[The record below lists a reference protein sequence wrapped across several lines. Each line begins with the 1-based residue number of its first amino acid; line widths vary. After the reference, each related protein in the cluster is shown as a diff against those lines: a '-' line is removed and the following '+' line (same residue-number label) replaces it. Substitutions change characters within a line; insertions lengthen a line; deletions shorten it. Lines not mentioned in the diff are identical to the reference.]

1 MSASQLFDWP
11 TAKAAL
17 NVGWRVRRSAW
28 TDRWLE
34 RWTGGLIWLIL
45 SDGTK
50 RVVQNTDFGSS
61 EFNAVDW
68 TNLPPECVTSG
79 TTAGTGT
86 NGCPLPYTPTTP
98 TTPTTLTD
106 PTPSTP
112 VDPSSPPTGGSS
124 AGQTG
129 SGGEGGGGGG
139 SGSNT
144 PRRDPQN
151 ITWPTL
157 SLTIRDSKDSCYEPG
172 MYSGEFVHPT
182 FIGSVALSLPA
193 NYNGPSIFF
202 VSVKNGPST
211 FATCSIGPG
220 SSYDFE
226 WNDPLPAR
234 PGSTLTFTARA
245 WASGAPNLQA
255 TASAEVA
262 PWCQYSIAF
271 DCAVESGYCHTG
283 VGWVTIR
290 DSSATIIYDGCPSQ
304 GALGMGSSTITAG
317 TTITVQY
324 SNSDGP
330 CPGGHCCDAA
340 TFNLTLWHNGH
351 SVAVGTANLNNGSDC
366 GGRGPFTFTITQAML
381 DSLVTP

>member
-50 RVVQNTDFGSS
+50 RVVQNTDFGSN
-61 EFNAVDW
+61 EFNAADW

-86 NGCPLPYTPTTP
+86 NGCPLPYSPATTP
-98 TTPTTLTD
+98 PTD
-106 PTPSTP
+106 PTPPTP
-112 VDPSSPPTGGSS
+112 VDPSDLPSGGSG

-129 SGGEGGGGGG
+129 SGGGGGGGG

-144 PRRDPQN
+144 PRRVPQN

-157 SLTIRDSKDSCYEPG
+157 SLSIQDSQDTCYERGNYPTD
-172 MYSGEFVHPT
+172 FVNPIFMGT
-182 FIGSVALSLPA
+182 VST
-193 NYNGPSIFF
+193 NDNGPSIFF

-211 FATCSIGPG
+211 FATCSLGPG
-220 SSYDFE
+220 GSYGFQ
-226 WNDPLPAR
+226 WTDPLPAR
-234 PGSTLTFTARA
+234 PGSTLLFTARA
-245 WASGAPNLQA
+245 WASGAPDLQT
-255 TASAEVA
+255 TASAVVA
-262 PWCQYSIAF
+262 GWCPYSLAF
-271 DCAVESGYCHTG
+271 DCALEDGYCHTG

-290 DSSATIIYDGCPSQ
+290 DATGTLVYDGCPDQ
-304 GALGMGSSTITAG
+304 GSLGLGAGVLITAG
-317 TTITVQY
+317 CTVTVQY
-324 SNSDGP
+324 SNSEGQ
-330 CPGGHCCDAA
+330 CPGGHCCDRAV
-340 TFNLTLWHNGH
+340 FNITLWHSGH
-351 SVAVGTANLNNGSDC
+351 SVAVGTANLNNGDDC
-366 GGRGPFTFTITQAML
+366 GNRGPFTFPITQAMMDAL
-381 DSLVTP
+381 DTP

>member
-17 NVGWRVRRSAW
+17 NAGWRVRRSAW

-50 RVVQNTDFGSS
+50 RVVQNTDFGAN

-79 TTAGTGT
+79 TSAGTGT
-86 NGCPLPYTPTTP
+86 NGCPLPFTPSTP
-98 TTPTTLTD
+98 ITPTD
-106 PTPSTP
+106 PTPPTP
-112 VDPSSPPTGGSS
+112 VDPSAPPSGGSD
-124 AGQTG
+124 AGRTG
-129 SGGEGGGGGG
+129 SGGGGGGGG

-157 SLTIRDSKDSCYEPG
+157 SLSIQDNQDTCYERGNYPTD
-172 MYSGEFVHPT
+172 FVHPIVT
-182 FIGSVALSLPA
+182 GTVSLSQPT

-211 FATCSIGPG
+211 FAACSLGPG
-220 SSYDFE
+220 GSYGFE
-226 WNDPLPAR
+226 WTDPFPAR
-234 PGSTLTFTARA
+234 PGSTLLFTARA
-245 WASGAPNLQA
+245 WASGAPDLQT
-255 TASAEVA
+255 TASADVA
-262 PWCQYSIAF
+262 DWCPYSLAF
-271 DCAVESGYCHTG
+271 DCAIEDGYCHTG

-290 DSSATIIYDGCPSQ
+290 DSSGALVYDGCPDQ
-304 GALGMGSSTITAG
+304 GSLGLGAGVLITAG
-317 TTITVQY
+317 CTVTVQY
-324 SNSDGP
+324 SNSEGQ
-330 CPGGHCCDAA
+330 CPGGHCCDRAV
-340 TFNLTLWHNGH
+340 FNITLWHSGH
-351 SVAVGTANLNNGSDC
+351 SVAVGTANLNNGDDC
-366 GGRGPFTFTITQAML
+366 GNRGPFTFPITQAMMDAL
-381 DSLVTP
+381 DTP

>member
-50 RVVQNTDFGSS
+50 RVVQNTDFGSG

-98 TTPTTLTD
+98 STPTTPTD

-112 VDPSSPPTGGSS
+112 VDPSSPPTGGSG

-129 SGGEGGGGGG
+129 SGGGGGGGGGG

-151 ITWPTL
+151 TTWPTL
-157 SLTIRDSKDSCYEPG
+157 SVTASDQQNDCYGHTE
-172 MYSGEFVHPT
+172 SGNYVHPN
-182 FIGSVALSLPA
+182 FIVSVSMSNPA
-193 NYNGPSIFF
+193 NYSGPSFF
-202 VSVKNGPST
+202 FITVKNGPNVVGT
-211 FATCSIGPG
+211 GTLAPG
-220 SSYDFE
+220 GEQSFQWS
-226 WNDPLPAR
+226 DPFPAA
-234 PGSTLTFTARA
+234 PGSTLTFNARA
-245 WASGAPNLQA
+245 WASGAPDLQA
-255 TASAEVA
+255 SGSGMLK
-262 PWCQYSIAF
+262 PWCDTPCQPP
-271 DCAVESGYCHTG
+271 YC
-283 VGWVTIR
+283 
-290 DSSATIIYDGCPSQ
+290 
-304 GALGMGSSTITAG
+304 
-317 TTITVQY
+317 
-324 SNSDGP
+324 
-330 CPGGHCCDAA
+330 CPGEDGHKCGTGCCCCPAYYA
-340 TFNLTLWHNGH
+340 PNGPNCECIY
-351 SVAVGTANLNNGSDC
+351 VG
-366 GGRGPFTFTITQAML
+366 
-381 DSLVTP
+381 